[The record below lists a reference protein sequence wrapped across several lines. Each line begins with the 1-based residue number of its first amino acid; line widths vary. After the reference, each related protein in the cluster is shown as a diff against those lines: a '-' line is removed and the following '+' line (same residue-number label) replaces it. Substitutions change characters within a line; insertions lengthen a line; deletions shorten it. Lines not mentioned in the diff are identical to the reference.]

1 MEDTDIL
8 HLYELNYSDLLLV
21 SSTDG
26 SSPSPEEFE
35 RLESMSKAIME
46 ALGPMGPGLLSITG
60 VPNAADLRRNL
71 LPLARKLA
79 LLDPNHRKLILKVCS
94 TSTTMHLHFSCAQV
108 VKLMCLFRIT
118 NWGVMCL

>member
-1 MEDTDIL
+1 MEDTDVL

-26 SSPSPEEFE
+26 SSPSPEEFK

-79 LLDPNHRKLILKVCS
+79 LLDPNHRKLILKVC
-94 TSTTMHLHFSCAQV
+94 
-108 VKLMCLFRIT
+108 
-118 NWGVMCL
+118 